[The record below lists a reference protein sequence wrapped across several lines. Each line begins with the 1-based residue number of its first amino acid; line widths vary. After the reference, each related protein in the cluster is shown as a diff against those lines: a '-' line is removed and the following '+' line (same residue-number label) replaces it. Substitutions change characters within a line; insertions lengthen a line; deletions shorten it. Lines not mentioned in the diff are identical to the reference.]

1 MAASGIISDPV
12 ARVVSAMFQPI
23 RRSPDGQ
30 GIVVGTDQALGYAA
44 TLGLSLA
51 VYRLVAAM
59 MRGGDRRSSVD
70 DDGSR
75 GSGGTLGLPSFLQ
88 TFLRAALFRKIQDGD
103 SYHRAAYGRDGKTNN
118 GKKNKGDDSAGPDMQ
133 HRGSCHCGSIRF
145 TVSLELLSMLM
156 AVCAMNQDQQ
166 DTGPNAC
173 TYS

>member
-1 MAASGIISDPV
+1 MAGGAMASGIISDPV

-59 MRGGDRRSSVD
+59 MRGGERRSSVD

-75 GSGGTLGLPSFLQ
+75 GSGGVLGLPSFLL

-103 SYHRAAYGRDGKTNN
+103 SYHRAAYGRDGKTSN

-145 TVSLELLSMLM
+145 TVSLELLLLLM
-156 AVCAMNQDQQ
+156 AVCAMN
-166 DTGPNAC
+166 PNH
-173 TYS
+173 